1 MARLQRKKATS
12 GKKKKKQAD
21 HPIASEGGKEGA
33 LPSKP
38 APGDAAV
45 KSVRKQRPFVSKKV
59 AISKRAEP
67 GKIRGTIDKSLQFL
81 REVRVELKKVTWP
94 SRKQT
99 MGSTGVVLVL
109 VIIIAAFLG
118 LADIALSS
126 LIRVVLQ

>member
-1 MARLQRKKATS
+1 MGRLKRKKTS
-12 GKKKKKQAD
+12 AKKKTKAA
-21 HPIASEGGKEGA
+21 ASEQSPASQAKPAVETQTPQLKIKATKASGSKKVLA
-33 LPSKP
+33 LKRSSKP
-38 APGDAAV
+38 AKAPTG
-45 KSVRKQRPFVSKKV
+45 KQNIV
-59 AISKRAEP
+59 
-67 GKIRGTIDKSLQFL
+67 DKSLQFL